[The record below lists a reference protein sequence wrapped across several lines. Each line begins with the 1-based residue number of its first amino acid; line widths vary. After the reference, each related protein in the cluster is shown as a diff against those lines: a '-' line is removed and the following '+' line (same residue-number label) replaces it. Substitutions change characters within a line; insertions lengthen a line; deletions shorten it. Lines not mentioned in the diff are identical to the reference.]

1 MKVRS
6 LLVVGCLLLPM
17 VGTLAAEEPAEDGTV
32 AWSRWELVRLADDMA
47 AAHNLEARLVRA
59 VIEAESG
66 FNPRAVSHRGAQ
78 GLMQLMP
85 STARRLGVED
95 PFDPEQNVRAG
106 TRELRRLLDRYA
118 GDVVLALAAYNAGQ
132 GAVDRHG
139 GVPPY
144 GETRR
149 YVRWIMSRYTGRD
162 FRLSGSG
169 SVRRP
174 VRLVRDASQGV
185 VITNIAGERSR
196 VRPSLG
202 GGFGN

>member
-6 LLVVGCLLLPM
+6 LCTAVLLMLPLVPTV
-17 VGTLAAEEPAEDGTV
+17 AAEEPAEDGSV
-32 AWSRWELVRLADDMA
+32 AWNRWELVRLADRMA
-47 AAHNLEARLVRA
+47 AEQNLESKLVRA
-59 VIEAESG
+59 VIEVESG

-95 PFDPEQNVRAG
+95 PFDPEQNVKAG

-118 GDVVLALAAYNAGQ
+118 GDLVLALAAYNAGQ

-149 YVRWIMSRYTGRD
+149 YVRWIMSRYTGRE
-162 FRLSGSG
+162 FELGPGR
-169 SVRRP
+169 VYRRP
-174 VRLVRDASQGV
+174 VRLVRGRTRTV
-185 VITNIAGERSR
+185 LITNMTGGQERAK
-196 VRPSLG
+196 PSLS